1 MTRSARVKSKI
12 DIPSLPPLVLSNS
25 FGPIRKGLFSVAR
38 LRNFARKNT
47 LRTAM
52 ASRVAATQAVLL
64 CCRKGLR
71 TQAWPVVHP
80 IGPPKPPPATEPGIQ
95 RVQEEAF
102 DKVVER
108 EKDYLF
114 VSRMRKLAMQKPER
128 YVELSD
134 LSPEDRLLSPVL
146 ENYPAVFE
154 LVREGSRR
162 CWTEWYR
169 LTLRAEQLSSEEE
182 NVMKQM
188 EDHFVTVL
196 RKVLMLSIG
205 RRLPLEKLGYLAPHL
220 GLPND
225 FERRLVYQYPHFLHV
240 VTLKDSTPL
249 LKLTSW
255 DAQLALSLEE
265 VKKHQ
270 VLQSKA
276 SGEYPFSRPTD

>member
-1 MTRSARVKSKI
+1 
-12 DIPSLPPLVLSNS
+12 
-25 FGPIRKGLFSVAR
+25 
-38 LRNFARKNT
+38 
-47 LRTAM
+47 
-52 ASRVAATQAVLL
+52 
-64 CCRKGLR
+64 
-71 TQAWPVVHP
+71 
-80 IGPPKPPPATEPGIQ
+80 
-95 RVQEEAF
+95 
-102 DKVVER
+102 
-108 EKDYLF
+108 
-114 VSRMRKLAMQKPER
+114 MQKPER
-128 YVELSD
+128 YVKLSD

-162 CWTEWYR
+162 CWTEGYR

-205 RRLPLEKLGYLAPHL
+205 RRLPLEKLGNLAPHL

-225 FERRLVYQYPHFLHV
+225 FERRLVHQYPHFLHV